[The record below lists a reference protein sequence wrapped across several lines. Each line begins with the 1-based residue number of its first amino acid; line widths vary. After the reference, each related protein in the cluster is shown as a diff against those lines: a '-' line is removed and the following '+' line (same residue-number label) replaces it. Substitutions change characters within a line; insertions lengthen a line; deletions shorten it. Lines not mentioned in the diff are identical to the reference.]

1 MIVIGT
7 DTHKRTHTCG
17 AVDALTAAARG
28 ELTVPAR
35 KGAFGKL
42 LRWARTLDSERVWAI
57 EDCRHVSG
65 ALERF
70 LIARGE
76 RIVRVAPKHMAGARR
91 SSRERGKSDSIDAFS
106 VARAAL
112 KEGIEKLPG
121 AHLDGAALD
130 IRLLVDHREDLVAA
144 RGSDQQ
150 RLRWH
155 LHDLWP
161 ELEIPAG
168 ALDTAK
174 WLGKA
179 SRRLA
184 RAEQTTRVRIA
195 RELVRQITASTKRI
209 RELEAEL
216 AALVESYA
224 PQLLAER
231 GCGPL
236 TAAKL
241 IGEIAGADRFATD
254 AKLARTSGSRA
265 DPRLLGQHPPPPPRP
280 RRQPPA
286 QLRASP
292 PRRQQSQLGSRDRR
306 LPRAQTSR
314 RQVAQR
320 SAPLPQ
326 TLPRPPRLAAAAIT
340 RRRQNPPPV
349 ETAIPERPKARETVT
364 VQAAPYTMAC
374 VT

>member
-1 MIVIGT
+1 M
-7 DTHKRTHTCG
+7 
-17 AVDALTAAARG
+17 
-28 ELTVPAR
+28 
-35 KGAFGKL
+35 
-42 LRWARTLDSERVWAI
+42 
-57 EDCRHVSG
+57 SG
-65 ALERF
+65 GFERF

-112 KEGIEKLPG
+112 KEGIENLPG
-121 AHLDGAALD
+121 AQLDGAALD
-130 IRLLVDHREDLVAA
+130 IRLLVDHREDLIAA
-144 RGSDQQ
+144 RTADQQ

-168 ALDTAK
+168 ALDTNK
-174 WLGKA
+174 WLGKI

-184 RAEQTTRVRIA
+184 RAQQATRVRVA
-195 RELVRQITASTKRI
+195 RELVRQITARTTRA

-254 AKLARTSGSRA
+254 AKLARTGGAAPIPASSGNTNRHRLDRGGNRQLNCALHRLAVNKANWDPDTAAFLARKQAQGQSRKEA
-265 DPRLLGQHPPPPPRP
+265 LRSLKRHLARRVWRLL
-280 RRQPPA
+280 
-286 QLRASP
+286 
-292 PRRQQSQLGSRDRR
+292 
-306 LPRAQTSR
+306 
-314 RQVAQR
+314 R
-320 SAPLPQ
+320 SAP
-326 TLPRPPRLAAAAIT
+326 A
-340 RRRQNPPPV
+340 
-349 ETAIPERPKARETVT
+349 PKASTPT
-364 VQAAPYTMAC
+364 DIPDKPKAHDTIPGTAPHPMTC
-374 VT
+374 IS

>member
-7 DTHKRTHTCG
+7 DTHMRSHTCG

-28 ELTVPAR
+28 ELTVSAR
-35 KGAFGKL
+35 RGSFGKL
-42 LRWARTLDSERVWAI
+42 VRWARALDSERVWAI

-65 ALERF
+65 AFERF

-91 SSRERGKSDSIDAFS
+91 ASRERGKSDSIDAFS

-112 KEGIEKLPG
+112 KEGIEALPG

-130 IRLLVDHREDLVAA
+130 IRLLVDHREDLIAA
-144 RGSDQQ
+144 RTSDQQ

-168 ALDTAK
+168 ALDTNK

-184 RAEQTTRVRIA
+184 RAHQTTRVRIA
-195 RELVRQITASTKRI
+195 RELVRQITARTARI
-209 RELEAEL
+209 RELESEL
-216 AALVESYA
+216 TALVDSYA

-231 GCGPL
+231 GCGTL

-254 AKLARTSGSRA
+254 SKLARTGGAAPIPASSGNTNRHRLDPGGNRQLNCALHRLAVNKGTWDPDAAAYLARKQAEGKSRKEA
-265 DPRLLGQHPPPPPRP
+265 LRCLKRHLARRVWQLLRTRSGQGQRSNNATTINNTHPPI
-280 RRQPPA
+280 A
-286 QLRASP
+286 
-292 PRRQQSQLGSRDRR
+292 G
-306 LPRAQTSR
+306 
-314 RQVAQR
+314 
-320 SAPLPQ
+320 
-326 TLPRPPRLAAAAIT
+326 
-340 RRRQNPPPV
+340 N
-349 ETAIPERPKARETVT
+349 
-364 VQAAPYTMAC
+364 APYFMPCAR
-374 VT
+374 